1 MTITSPVSPRPVDG
15 KVIPDELD
23 LLGALTKVKQDE
35 PAFGV
40 SRISKELETRYP
52 VSLHLLFRLQLH
64 SPGGFACNLVNPSA
78 SRLITVLAMYQQRA
92 PFLRT
97 SPLT

>member
-15 KVIPDELD
+15 KVIPDEVD

-52 VSLHLLFRLQLH
+52 VSSHLLFCLQLH
-64 SPGGFACNLVNPSA
+64 SSRLFACNFVNPSA
-78 SRLITVLAMYQQRA
+78 SRLTTALAMYQQPA
-92 PFLRT
+92 P
-97 SPLT
+97 